1 VIAGC
6 AVHSAKHYV
15 RANVHTHRDHAW
27 IDRLRADDV
36 PRLCALAQDN
46 RLAETDR
53 RATKGAKMTIAEPH
67 LLALSQCPLTG
78 NQLSS
83 VMNITARFKDFW
95 H

>member
-1 VIAGC
+1 VCPLVDAI
-6 AVHSAKHYV
+6 HF
-15 RANVHTHRDHAW
+15 
-27 IDRLRADDV
+27 RLS
-36 PRLCALAQDN
+36 
-46 RLAETDR
+46 T
-53 RATKGAKMTIAEPH
+53 GAKMTIAEPH